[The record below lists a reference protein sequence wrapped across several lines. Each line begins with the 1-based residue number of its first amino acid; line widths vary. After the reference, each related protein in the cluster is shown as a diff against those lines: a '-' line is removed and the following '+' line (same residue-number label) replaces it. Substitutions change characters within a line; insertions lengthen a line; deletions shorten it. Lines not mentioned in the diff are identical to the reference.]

1 MYIFLDD
8 TITNPLIDKW
18 AFNEVE
24 ISYCFFIEKM
34 FLILLVSNDPE
45 TMVEKQP

>member
-24 ISYCFFIEKM
+24 IFIERM